1 MSFTKMK
8 KSLLCVCS
16 FLSFF
21 YLSFL
26 VRGANNPETLPI
38 GAKAPDFNLPG
49 IDGKN
54 YTLASFNKAKVL
66 VIAFICNHCPTSQAY
81 EDRLIRLTSD
91 YADKGVQV
99 VAINP
104 NNPGSLQYYE
114 LGWSD
119 VDDSFSSMKIRAKDR
134 HFNFPYLYDGETETA
149 SKLYGPVA
157 TPHLFIFDQDRILRY
172 EGRVDDTEDPGKT
185 PQSQDAR
192 NAIEAILNG
201 KPVPV
206 TTTKVFGCS
215 IKWLE
220 KNDWLEK
227 SEARWAK
234 EPVSLDSLGLAGVED
249 LVKNSSPRLRLI
261 NVWSTSCPDCAT
273 SFPGFVT
280 LAHIYEE
287 RDFDFVSLNADGLA
301 NQAYTLNFL
310 KDKHS
315 SGTNYFFTGDPK
327 DLAQAVNPAWTGAL
341 PYTILIEPGGKIV
354 YAKQGIINEEE
365 LRKII
370 FNDPLIGRLYK

>member
-1 MSFTKMK
+1 MK
-8 KSLLCVCS
+8 KS
-16 FLSFF
+16 FLSFC
-21 YLSFL
+21 SFL
-26 VRGANNPETLPI
+26 FFFSMALFVRGSNNPETLTI
-38 GAKAPDFNLPG
+38 GSKAPDFSLPG

-54 YTLASFNKAKVL
+54 YTLASFKKAKVL

-81 EDRLIRLTSD
+81 EGRLIQLTSD

-119 VDDSFSSMKIRAKDR
+119 VDDSFASMKIRAKDR

-157 TPHLFIFDQDRILRY
+157 TPHLFIFDQHRVLRY

-185 PQSQDAR
+185 PHSQDAR
-192 NAIEAILNG
+192 NAIDAILNG
-201 KPVPV
+201 KPVPL

-234 EPVSLDSLGLAGVED
+234 EPVTLDTIGLSGVKE
-249 LVKNSSPRLRLI
+249 LVKNSTPRLRLI
-261 NVWSTSCPDCAT
+261 NVWSSSCADCAT
-273 SFPGFVT
+273 SFPDFVT

-287 RDFDFVSLNADGLA
+287 RDFDFISLNIDDPAKRS
-301 NQAYTLNFL
+301 YVLNFL
-310 KDKHS
+310 NDQHA
-315 SGTNYFFTGDPK
+315 SGTNYYFTGDLK
-327 DLAQAVNPAWTGAL
+327 DLSGAVNPAWTGIL
-341 PYTILIEPGGKIV
+341 PYTLLVEPGGKIV
-354 YAKQGIINEEE
+354 YSKQGVIDEEE